1 MSALEERIRRGL
13 GADVAASADDL
24 ISAAAAGAQRTRR
37 KQQWT
42 VGIGTAAAVLTVV
55 VGALAVTRGSERTAP
70 PVGPPPSET
79 PSVTYESPGPGD
91 HPINMYADHGVL
103 TLITVERMD
112 PGVPATLWRKT
123 PGGWLRLGT
132 LDHTIGPDPVAEQI
146 RLQPGPGPDDL
157 VAFGLTGNRVG
168 FSRDGG
174 TTWSYLAPPAGCTG
188 EDGCSIDS
196 TGDWLYV
203 DNQGAAWRAPFGAT
217 AWEKFSVPQDS
228 VLLLELDDA
237 LVGAESDC
245 DNATNHYWVSD
256 DHGDTWTERR
266 DFPAGTCAYDTLDG
280 TAYAYP
286 IVDPNDDQSWR
297 STDLVSWERAPV
309 SAGVE
314 RERRSWALCPDMAN
328 THPPGQSAPVQIGD
342 ELYQLAQVNH
352 RNGWKRVL
360 RVSHDECHTW
370 KPVLP

>member
-1 MSALEERIRRGL
+1 MSDLDQLRTL
-13 GADVAASADDL
+13 SDQFLPLPFDDL
-24 ISAAAAGAQRTRR
+24 EAVSRTRR
-37 KQQWT
+37 R
-42 VGIGTAAAVLTVV
+42 GTAIGATVAGAAVILGVI
-55 VGALAVTRGSERTAP
+55 ALAAGVAGLPLADE
-70 PVGPPPSET
+70 GPAGPSPS
-79 PSVTYESPGPGD
+79 PSVTFESPGPRY
-91 HPINMYADHGVL
+91 HPITMYAAHGVL
-103 TLITVERMD
+103 TLLTAERMD
-112 PGVPATLWRKT
+112 RPVPATLWRKA

-132 LDHTIGPDPVAEQI
+132 LDRTVGPDAVAEQI
-146 RLQPGPGPDDL
+146 RLQPGPGSDDL
-157 VAFGLTGNRVG
+157 VAFGLSGNRVG
-168 FSRDGG
+168 FSQDGG
-174 TTWSYLAPPAGCTG
+174 ATWSYLAPPAGCPG
-188 EDGCSIDS
+188 EDWCSIDS
-196 TGDWLYV
+196 TGDWLYIA
-203 DNQGAAWRAPFGAT
+203 DQGAAWRAPFGAT
-217 AWEKFSVPQDS
+217 AWERFSVPQDNP
-228 VLLLELDDA
+228 VLLELDDA
-237 LVGAESDC
+237 LISIESDC
-245 DNATNHYWVSD
+245 DTATNHYWVSH
-256 DHGDTWTERR
+256 DHGDSWTERR

-297 STDLVSWERAPV
+297 STDLSWERAPV